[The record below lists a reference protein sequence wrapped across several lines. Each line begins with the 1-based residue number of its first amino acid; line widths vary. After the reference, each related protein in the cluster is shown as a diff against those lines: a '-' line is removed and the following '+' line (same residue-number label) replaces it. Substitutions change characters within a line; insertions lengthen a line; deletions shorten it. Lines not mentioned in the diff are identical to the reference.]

1 MTMQQLNNKTYYHE
15 YVMRCEDMIMHNNE
29 QQYEAFH
36 GISTTFL
43 PFPTKNLD

>member
-29 QQYEAFH
+29 QQH
-36 GISTTFL
+36 GISSTFL